1 MNELNELKQKIR
13 EIADILR
20 RLLHQA
26 ASGGS
31 KTQDAGPKTCLPDRR
46 SQDQRQGHGAR
57 DKKDP
62 GPKKTQDARQ
72 GHGARDE
79 GIQLPVILSGVP
91 RERDG
96 VEGSQIRDP
105 SAAPQDDKVVSLGSW

>member
-1 MNELNELKQKIR
+1 GTGQE
-13 EIADILR
+13 
-20 RLLHQA
+20 
-26 ASGGS
+26 
-31 KTQDAGPKTCLPDRR
+31 T
-46 SQDQRQGHGAR
+46 R

-62 GPKKTQDARQ
+62 SPRTQDARQ

-105 SAAPQDDKVVSLGSW
+105 SSSLRSASG